1 MFIRKKIRVNG
12 WAYKGCESLM
22 KYVTTMILSEH
33 AHYETFCHEEPWE
46 SKHLLDATRRTQ
58 CILDFHNEK
67 SDLHQLA
74 SKQKSSRWQKQCV
87 A

>member
-1 MFIRKKIRVNG
+1 
-12 WAYKGCESLM
+12 M

-58 CILDFHNEK
+58 CILDFHNDK

-74 SKQKSSRWQKQCV
+74 SKTKKIADGKSNALHYLLYKYEFLFEGT
-87 A
+87 